1 MWIGM
6 LVTIKAED
14 TISTIRNIVV
24 PFIEAKDY
32 GNENIHTLEIM
43 NVKRVPERTIL
54 RRLKIL
60 EARKMTINLFFTHK
74 IHL

>member
-1 MWIGM
+1 M
-6 LVTIKAED
+6 LVTIKAEK
-14 TISTIRNIVV
+14 TISMIRNIVV

-32 GNENIHTLEIM
+32 GNKNIHTFEIV
-43 NVKRVPERTIL
+43 NAEWVPERTML

-60 EARKMTINLFFTHK
+60 EAARMIVNHFFRYR

>member
-1 MWIGM
+1 M

-60 EARKMTINLFFTHK
+60 EVRKMTINLFFTHK

>member
-6 LVTIKAED
+6 LVTIKVEK
-14 TISTIRNIVV
+14 TISMIRNIVV

-32 GNENIHTLEIM
+32 GNENIHTFEIV
-43 NVKRVPERTIL
+43 NADWVPEHTML

-60 EARKMTINLFFTHK
+60 EAVRMIVNRFFRYK